1 MAPSALPIGSVPV
14 PLTRVKGPGLGG
26 RYFRPRSFH
35 IFSQMFNIR
44 SVLFNISG
52 RWSNILFDRKA
63 GLSKIVPERFN
74 IDKKLSN
81 IA

>member
-1 MAPSALPIGSVPV
+1 
-14 PLTRVKGPGLGG
+14 
-26 RYFRPRSFH
+26 
-35 IFSQMFNIR
+35 MFNIR

-74 IDKKLSN
+74 IYKKLSN

>member
-1 MAPSALPIGSVPV
+1 MILHFFQMSNIRPV
-14 PLTRVKGPGLGG
+14 PAAGLSNIG
-26 RYFRPRSFH
+26 PRSFH

-74 IDKKLSN
+74 I
-81 IA
+81 